1 MKITSH
7 EFEQALLTGIL
18 AVPLTPV
25 GSWNEKSVYKYELF
39 VFNIDEIELF
49 VFIGVENEQFVFNG
63 IENAHLLYPLNS
75 PFRINIW
82 GGGRNVHYRFYRK
95 RGFWPPPPIG
105 SILQKIGKNQNR
117 LRMAWNGE
125 KSKKKF
131 CPLVTPPRKK
141 LRKLKKKF
149 WKFFESCSESSETW
163 KNSIFFFIFFPLFWV
178 RLGEST
184 PKALGILNH

>member
-1 MKITSH
+1 MIFISLFLKDFNSI
-7 EFEQALLTGIL
+7 LLFYNSYIIL
-18 AVPLTPV
+18 YDLCISIHQSTLLYDSV

-95 RGFWPPPPIG
+95 RGFLVPPAPPPIG
-105 SILQKIGKNQNR
+105 SILQKIGK
-117 LRMAWNGE
+117 
-125 KSKKKF
+125 K
-131 CPLVTPPRKK
+131 
-141 LRKLKKKF
+141 
-149 WKFFESCSESSETW
+149 SESTQNGLIRREIE
-163 KNSIFFFIFFPLFWV
+163 KKIFAPWW
-178 RLGEST
+178 
-184 PKALGILNH
+184 PPP